1 MKKIISFF
9 CLTLTFFSFIKDA
22 KAKEFYYFHTLTG
35 LLNAPCVNA
44 PFCEGSSGESGN
56 EEVKIDLAINDVA
69 KFNSVSWE
77 GEITVPFT
85 INLTGNANV
94 DDVVM
99 SSTIN
104 PSSFI
109 SKVEFTGSGANRNM
123 VITKV
128 SAPLSKDVFE
138 IQASLGGEQKDTA
151 SINVQLAGNCNNPID
166 KDGHTIYCNAT
177 GNVYL
182 LSSVD
187 DLLHISKNQK
197 DSALG
202 SFILSG
208 AFELTNDITF
218 DSNFSN
224 VDWNGSGVIGDDG
237 DENGWMPIGSD
248 EVAISSKT
256 NNSLKITAKK
266 IKDFFSIANSYALG
280 MAPGGGSSAFSGE
293 FYGKEYSIKN
303 LYINRSSESQG
314 FFGKTDGALVR
325 NLEISNANIS
335 GYRMVGA
342 LVGYANNTSIETC
355 SSSGQIKAGNSR
367 SGGLLGEI
375 NNSNILN
382 SFSTAN
388 LVEYVNPYDENDK
401 RASHDAGG
409 LIGRAFSSDV
419 NGCYAKGSVKAEVYA
434 GGLIGYVEINT
445 TISSSYATGNVESEH
460 QAGGLVGSSSGDINN
475 CYATGDVIGT
485 NDVGGLV
492 GTSGSNISN
501 SYATGSVLSDNKQT
515 YDDPGTDVFFVTT
528 AGGLVGRLD
537 SSNKTISSSYATG
550 AVTSKFEGAFQ
561 SSDNV
566 NPLAGGLVGLLNGS
580 TKILDSYATGNVKAE
595 SSLVDSYAGG
605 LVARVLS
612 GAIVESS
619 YAKGS
624 VSSIGKSSGAA
635 YAGGLIGATQFK
647 GYASSNVQIKN
658 SYAAWSSSPSV
669 SSSST
674 SYVGGLI
681 GAKEAGTN
689 GTTVISNIQNK
700 CSGIASP
707 SPVSCS
713 VDDAKIIKTSWN
725 DSIWERLEDI
735 SPKLEWENSGN
746 VSSNLPEVPFAC
758 DVNTF
763 LNNLDKIT
771 EGSGP
776 FAYDV
781 YLIGGLAGNADLAK
795 KQLLCLS
802 KFSNDPISLG
812 NGETYKLTANVD
824 FGSPDSVDWDSS
836 GVIGDAGDANGW
848 IPMGT
853 ESNPFRSDIEGNNK
867 TISNLYINRK
877 APYQGLIGYTSG
889 VFVEELTLNNVIID
903 AQQSGNVSGE
913 YIGALAGY
921 AEDVI
926 FQDITI
932 NVNSIKGYNYV
943 GGLVGKAVKEGE
955 YQTEILFATVNS
967 GDIYAENNY
976 VGGIAGSLFRSLIQN
991 SSSSSDIESDHYT
1004 AGGLVGY
1011 LKGKVEDSYAT
1022 GSVDGYKYTGGLV
1035 GRQSSSPDITVHV
1048 KRCYATGN
1056 VESSN
1061 DYVGGLIGYIS
1072 DGDGGNTTV
1081 EKSYA
1086 TGNVDS
1092 SNDEGNGGL
1101 IGYAKDSAIIKNCY
1115 ATGNVKSG
1123 AKYVGGLIGYSN
1135 ATITN
1140 CYATG
1145 EVKGS
1150 DSRIGG
1156 LVGYASSD
1164 SDITNSY
1171 ANWSVAP
1178 SGPSYIGGLIGRI
1191 SSSGINMDN
1200 ESGYCE
1206 YINESTPTSCSS
1218 SNISSIQ
1225 GGANYGAWDSSIWN
1239 LTGSSPTLKN
1249 MP

>member
-44 PFCEGSSGESGN
+44 PFCEGSSGESGS
-56 EEVKIDLAINDVA
+56 EEIKIDLAINDVA

-94 DDVVM
+94 NDVVM

-256 NNSLKITAKK
+256 NNSLKLTAKK
-266 IKDFFSIANSYALG
+266 IKDFFSIANSYALDM

-388 LVEYVNPYDENDK
+388 LVEYVNPYNENDK
-401 RASHDAGG
+401 SAAYDAGG

-605 LVARVLS
+605 LVGRVLS
-612 GAIVESS
+612 GSIVESS

-658 SYAAWSSSPSV
+658 SYAAWSSSPSA

-674 SYVGGLI
+674 SYVGGL
-681 GAKEAGTN
+681 
-689 GTTVISNIQNK
+689 
-700 CSGIASP
+700 
-707 SPVSCS
+707 
-713 VDDAKIIKTSWN
+713 
-725 DSIWERLEDI
+725 
-735 SPKLEWENSGN
+735 
-746 VSSNLPEVPFAC
+746 
-758 DVNTF
+758 
-763 LNNLDKIT
+763 
-771 EGSGP
+771 
-776 FAYDV
+776 
-781 YLIGGLAGNADLAK
+781 
-795 KQLLCLS
+795 
-802 KFSNDPISLG
+802 
-812 NGETYKLTANVD
+812 
-824 FGSPDSVDWDSS
+824 
-836 GVIGDAGDANGW
+836 IGDAGDANGW

-853 ESNPFRSDIEGNNK
+853 QSNPFRSDIEGNNK

-1206 YINESTPTSCSS
+1206 KYINESTPTSCSS